1 MEKKKKPIWQ
11 KQIIIISILV
21 VIFIII
27 TARKMIIIKNLQS
40 NIEKY
45 RNAENYYATIYQY
58 QGNNLQIYTSYKKGN
73 KSLSTVKSLNEDG
86 TRTLINYTDDKISHL
101 YFDVPG
107 SKVAILDGN
116 GVPGAVQIA
125 EGLYTE
131 NVWQFIVRAI
141 KSSIKTE
148 ECNGKECYRI
158 QIGCFDLM
166 CFNNHNNDVCYFDK
180 ETGLKVREFNGTVG
194 DGENKINIV
203 SDYHYEFDIV
213 KDEDIK
219 EPNIS
224 EYTIQEN

>member
-1 MEKKKKPIWQ
+1 MENKKMKLWKIILITILIFVALF
-11 KQIIIISILV
+11 IIII
-21 VIFIII
+21 
-27 TARKMIIIKNLQS
+27 ARKMIIIKNLQFK
-40 NIEKY
+40 IEKY
-45 RNAENYYATIYQY
+45 IDKDNYYATIHQY

-86 TRTLINYTDDKISHL
+86 TKTLINYTDDKISHL

-107 SKVAILDGN
+107 SKIAILDGN
-116 GVPGAVQIA
+116 GVPGTVQIA
-125 EGLYTE
+125 EGLDTE

-148 ECNGKECYRI
+148 ECNGKECYKI

-213 KDEDIK
+213 KDEDLK

-224 EYTIQEN
+224 EYTIQKN

>member
-1 MEKKKKPIWQ
+1 MEKKKMKIW
-11 KQIIIISILV
+11 KKILIIISILV

>member
-1 MEKKKKPIWQ
+1 
-11 KQIIIISILV
+11 
-21 VIFIII
+21 
-27 TARKMIIIKNLQS
+27 MIIIKNLQS

-141 KSSIKTE
+141 KSSIK
-148 ECNGKECYRI
+148 RM
-158 QIGCFDLM
+158 L
-166 CFNNHNNDVCYFDK
+166 
-180 ETGLKVREFNGTVG
+180 
-194 DGENKINIV
+194 
-203 SDYHYEFDIV
+203 
-213 KDEDIK
+213 
-219 EPNIS
+219 
-224 EYTIQEN
+224 